1 MIFPLFKVWFAP
13 ILPSSFRSSSN
24 NKAYKPPSGGF
35 VTIGGGGG
43 SSQAKRTP
51 RTRTSTT
58 ANMTFDNES
67 EERIMKN
74 GMDVMM
80 QDLHTRT
87 DVQRPQGT
95 IVISKEVSVT
105 TEERS
110 FYHP

>member
-1 MIFPLFKVWFAP
+1 
-13 ILPSSFRSSSN
+13 
-24 NKAYKPPSGGF
+24 
-35 VTIGGGGG
+35 
-43 SSQAKRTP
+43 
-51 RTRTSTT
+51 
-58 ANMTFDNES
+58 MTFDNES
-67 EERIMKN
+67 EERIMKD

-80 QDLHTRT
+80 QHLHTRT